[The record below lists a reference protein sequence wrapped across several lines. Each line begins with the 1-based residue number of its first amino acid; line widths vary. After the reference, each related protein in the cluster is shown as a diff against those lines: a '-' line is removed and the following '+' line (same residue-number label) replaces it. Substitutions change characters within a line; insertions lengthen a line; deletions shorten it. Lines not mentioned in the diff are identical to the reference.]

1 MWAPSSAPTKVEE
14 ELGVVQNVAVELAL
28 FIWEI
33 DTDIVEWRW
42 SNSIQNM
49 VEGSIRHD
57 KLL

>member
-33 DTDIVEWRW
+33 DTDIVE
-42 SNSIQNM
+42 
-49 VEGSIRHD
+49 
-57 KLL
+57 